1 MDYLLI
7 EKRAYEQMKTRIEY
21 LSQFVLDF
29 SAKFGQKKQE
39 SWMDAADVCLALNIT
54 KRTLQYYRESGK
66 IPFSKFGNKYYYHAE
81 LIHKIFV
88 QNSIKTGQSPCMKM
102 P

>member
-39 SWMDAADVCLALNIT
+39 S
-54 KRTLQYYRESGK
+54 
-66 IPFSKFGNKYYYHAE
+66 
-81 LIHKIFV
+81 
-88 QNSIKTGQSPCMKM
+88 
-102 P
+102 